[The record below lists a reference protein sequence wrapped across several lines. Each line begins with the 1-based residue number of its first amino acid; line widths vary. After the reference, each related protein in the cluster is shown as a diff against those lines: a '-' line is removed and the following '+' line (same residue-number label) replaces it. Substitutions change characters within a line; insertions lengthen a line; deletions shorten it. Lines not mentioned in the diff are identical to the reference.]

1 MKKGSEINMK
11 QTITIKVKL
20 LKHNI
25 PEFNQLTNVFTE
37 TCNCIS
43 KWIFNNGFELNQA
56 VLNKELYYYLRNTFQ
71 IKAQLTQSAIRC
83 VVAKYKT
90 VKTQLSKKPFKYYD
104 KTTDKTYYVKRDLTW
119 LQKPI
124 LFKQPQADL
133 QRNRDWSFVK
143 NQLSIN
149 TLDKRIKTDYV
160 CKGFE
165 KYKNWKLGL
174 GKLIKINNI
183 WYFYVS
189 ATKEIPDYQVS
200 NTRHV
205 VGIDRGL
212 RFLATCYDEKGK
224 TTFVSGNKIIQKRRH
239 YKKLRSELQSKN
251 TKSAKRRLKKI
262 GHRENRWMTDVNH
275 CITKTL
281 VNQFGKNTLFVLE
294 DLTGVTFDTTKNR
307 KKENRYEHNSWAFY
321 QFEQDLTYK
330 ANLNSS
336 QVIEVPAYYT
346 SQRCIKCGR
355 INKEN
360 RNHDLHLYICD
371 KCGYKSNDDRI
382 AAMNIQLLGTEYV
395 SGNKNPK
402 FIVD

>member
-1 MKKGSEINMK
+1 MK
-11 QTITIKVKL
+11 QIVTIKVKL

-37 TCNCIS
+37 TCNYIS
-43 KWIFNNGFELNQA
+43 KWIFNNGFELNSAQ
-56 VLNKELYYYLRNTFQ
+56 VQKNLYYLLRTTFN
-71 IKAQLTQSAIRC
+71 IKSQLTISAIRC
-83 VVAKYKT
+83 VVAKYKI

-104 KTTDKTYYVKRDLTW
+104 KLTDKTYYVKRDLTW
-119 LQKPI
+119 LQEPI

-149 TLDKRIKTDYV
+149 TLDQRIKTDYI
-160 CKGFE
+160 CKGFD

-174 GKLIKINNI
+174 GKLIKINNT

-224 TTFVSGNKIIQKRRH
+224 TTFISGNKLMQKRRH
-239 YKKLRSELQSKN
+239 YKKLRAELQSKN

-262 GHRENRWMTDVNH
+262 GHRENRWMTNVNH

-281 VNQFGKNTLFVLE
+281 VNQFDKNTLFVLE

-336 QVIEVPAYYT
+336 QVIEVSAYYT

-355 INKEN
+355 INKKN

-371 KCGYKSNDDRI
+371 RCGYKSNDDRI

-402 FIVD
+402 FTVD